1 MRVLSKLGRKFAGS
15 DLSEI
20 GVIGTPCC
28 CVTDSLALQLP
39 KAPEAA
45 EALAE
50 AAQNRKEA
58 EARAAYEA
66 DVAAVRELRMCLRD
80 VATRLLTDRRWRS
93 LALPVTPQEDP
104 EYWQRVRLHRTV
116 QTDWPHRFNSLE
128 LLARH
133 GIAACSFVTLCKPHC
148 SGCSCSLRSHR
159 TTCETAYSALQ
170 AM

>member
-1 MRVLSKLGRKFAGS
+1 MTCPTQFESV
-15 DLSEI
+15 
-20 GVIGTPCC
+20 
-28 CVTDSLALQLP
+28 CVKDMPYCRLTALLVLQLP

-50 AAQNRKEA
+50 AARLRQEA

-66 DVAAVRELRMCLRD
+66 GVAAVRELRMCLRD

-116 QTDWPHRFNSLE
+116 QTDWPHRFNILV
-128 LLARH
+128 LLASH
-133 GIAACSFVTLCKPHC
+133 GISACNFVTRCV
-148 SGCSCSLRSHR
+148 SR
-159 TTCETAYSALQ
+159 TAL
-170 AM
+170 AVAAA